1 MRRQGPRL
9 LKRALEQ
16 VAGQVAP
23 ATTLARV
30 QSAWREVAGP
40 VVAEEAE
47 PVSERAGVVT
57 VSCRSAVWAQELE
70 LLSDDL
76 AARLNEALGG
86 QAVKSLRLVAS
97 GAPTRAAGRRLSG
110 L

>member
-1 MRRQGPRL
+1 MGEVFAQTAQ
-9 LKRALEQ
+9 RA
-16 VAGQVAP
+16 AP

-30 QSAWREVAGP
+30 QERWREVAGA

-70 LLSDDL
+70 LLAPDL
-76 AARLNEALGG
+76 VARLNEAIGTE
-86 QAVKSLRLVAS
+86 AVKGLRLVAS
-97 GAPTRAAGRRLSG
+97 RVGTSG
-110 L
+110 T